1 MTSPI
6 HNISLRRRLL
16 FRSAAM
22 LAGLLLSL
30 VLLEI
35 IFYFYQPFALRVRG
49 GRISLPMN
57 YRTVFSNHSFSK
69 LDPEIIQTRNSIG
82 FRGKNPPTDFD
93 KHSTIITVGG
103 STTECFYLSDD
114 RTWPARLEVMLS
126 KAVPH
131 VWVNNAGLD
140 GHSTHGHLHLLDQYI
155 TSLQPKV
162 VLFLIGLN
170 DIGNHGPLAF
180 DKRLERTSKQGQN
193 IVEKSYFFVLQK
205 SAVLALLDNF
215 RRYRK
220 ASRAGLV
227 HRDVSHQQ
235 LVLDASS
242 KLETSDNQW
251 SQLRNE
257 HRTQYLPDYEQRVRQ
272 LVETCRSKN
281 IAAVL
286 VTQPALYGPAI
297 DDLTQV
303 DLRHVNVN
311 GMSGNTRWKL
321 LELYNDV
328 TRKVAREQNL
338 LLIDLANQ
346 MPKSSRYYYDYHHF
360 TNDGADVVA
369 ELIHG
374 ELSDF
379 LIQQSTPDPTE

>member
-1 MTSPI
+1 MNSPI

-16 FRSAAM
+16 FRFAAI
-22 LAGLLLSL
+22 LAGFFLSL
-30 VLLEI
+30 VLLELL
-35 IFYFYQPFALRVRG
+35 FYFYQPFTLRVRG

-69 LDPEIIQTRNSIG
+69 LDPRIIQTRNSIG
-82 FRGKNPPTDFD
+82 FRGKDPPTDFAN
-93 KHSTIITVGG
+93 HSTVVAVGG

-114 RTWPARLEVMLS
+114 RTWPARLEVMLT
-126 KAVPH
+126 KTVPSI
-131 VWVNNAGLD
+131 WINNAGLD

-155 TSLQPKV
+155 TSLKPKV

-170 DIGNHGPLAF
+170 DIGNDGPLVF
-180 DKRLERTSKQGQN
+180 DKRLERTSKQTRN
-193 IVEKSYFFVLQK
+193 IVKKSYFFVLQK

-227 HRDVSHQQ
+227 HRNVSHQQ
-235 LVLDASS
+235 LALDTSS
-242 KLETSDNQW
+242 TFNTSDDQW
-251 SQLRNE
+251 SNLQDK

-272 LVETCRSKN
+272 LVETCHRKK

-303 DLRHVNVN
+303 DLRRVNVN
-311 GMSGNTRWKL
+311 GMSGSTRWKL

-328 TRKVAREQNL
+328 TRKVAREQKL
-338 LLIDLANQ
+338 LLIDLAKQ

-360 TNDGADVVA
+360 TNDGANVVA
-369 ELIHG
+369 NLICG

-379 LIQQSTPDPTE
+379 LIQQSATVSSE